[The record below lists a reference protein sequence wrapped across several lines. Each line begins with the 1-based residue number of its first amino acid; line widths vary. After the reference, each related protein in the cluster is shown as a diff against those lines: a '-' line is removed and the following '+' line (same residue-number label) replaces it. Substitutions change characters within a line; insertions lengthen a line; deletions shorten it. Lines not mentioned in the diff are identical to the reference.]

1 MGMTDRKQV
10 SEYSTII
17 SGMYDTKDIGDLIH
31 KLKTLRSEGYS
42 EVELEKEWYPYESQ
56 PTIILRA
63 VKHRKENDEEFNK
76 RIEQENQQKEAR
88 KAQYEQ
94 LRKEFGEN

>member
-1 MGMTDRKQV
+1 MTDRKQV

-31 KLKTLRSEGYS
+31 ELKTLRSQGYS
-42 EVELEKEWYPYESQ
+42 QVELHEQWYQYDRDG
-56 PTIILRA
+56 TMIMRA
-63 VKHRKENDEEFNK
+63 IKHRKENSEEYNK

-94 LRKEFGEN
+94 LRKEFGQN

>member
-1 MGMTDRKQV
+1 MAA
-10 SEYSTII
+10 SI
-17 SGMYDTKDIGDLIH
+17 SAHSLAVTKNIEQLIH
-31 KLKTLRSEGYS
+31 DLKTLRSQGYS
-42 EVELEKEWYPYESQ
+42 EVELEKEWYHYDHD
-56 PTIILRA
+56 PTMILRA
-63 VKHRKENDEEFNK
+63 VKNRKENNEEFNK

>member
-1 MGMTDRKQV
+1 MTDRKQV

-17 SGMYDTKDIGDLIH
+17 NGMYDLKDIGDLIH
-31 KLKTLRSEGYS
+31 ELKTLRSQGYS
-42 EVELEKEWYPYESQ
+42 KVELEKEWYPYDHD
-56 PTIILRA
+56 PTMILRA
-63 VKHRKENDEEFNK
+63 VKHRKEDSEEYNK

-94 LRKEFGEN
+94 LRKEFGQN

>member
-17 SGMYDTKDIGDLIH
+17 SGMYCSENIEQLIH
-31 KLKTLRSEGYS
+31 KLKTLRSQGYS
-42 EVELEKEWYPYESQ
+42 IVELEKEWYPYDHEA
-56 PTIILRA
+56 TIILRA
-63 VKHRKENDEEFNK
+63 VKHRKENNEEYNK

-94 LRKEFGEN
+94 LRKEFE

>member
-1 MGMTDRKQV
+1 MTDRKQV
-10 SEYSTII
+10 SEYSTIL
-17 SGMYDTKDIGDLIH
+17 SGIYDVKNIEQLIH
-31 KLKTLRSEGYS
+31 DLKILRAQGYS
-42 EVELEKEWYPYESQ
+42 DVELEQEWYPYDRD

-63 VKHRKENDEEFNK
+63 VKHRKENNQEYNK

-94 LRKEFGEN
+94 LRKEFGNNP